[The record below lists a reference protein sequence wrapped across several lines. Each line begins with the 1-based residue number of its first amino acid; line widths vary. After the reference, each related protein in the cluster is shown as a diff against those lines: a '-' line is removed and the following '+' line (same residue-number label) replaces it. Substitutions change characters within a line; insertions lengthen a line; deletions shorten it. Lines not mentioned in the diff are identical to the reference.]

1 MKRIEENR
9 EKMIELGLIKPKVKV
24 VKSKK
29 NKVVDSI
36 AVRQSE
42 RINKKQY
49 ISLNQNTVMCVV

>member
-1 MKRIEENR
+1 MYLGLKLKYCLRMKRIEENR

-42 RINKKQY
+42 RINKK
-49 ISLNQNTVMCVV
+49 